1 MLYNLANDGG
11 DNYYSLPLE
20 SVHGSSIPVW
30 YEHKDKDF
38 VTHIGFSYLYG
49 DNTNHI
55 RHIHSL
61 FKPSTEELEY
71 LKTKVNFTKLTFK
84 YKQPMHLLVNLVKDF
99 KTGDSSSDYLPFQGT
114 VTVEGIYVVL
124 PAKGSLY
131 P

>member
-1 MLYNLANDGG
+1 MLYNTANDEG

-30 YEHKDKDF
+30 YKHKDKDF
-38 VTHIGFSYLYG
+38 VTHIGFNYLYG
-49 DNTNHI
+49 DKTNHI

-71 LKTKVNFTKLTFK
+71 LKTKINFTKLTFQ
-84 YKQPMHLLVNLVKDF
+84 YEQPMQDLIKDF
-99 KTGDSSSDYLPFQGT
+99 KIVDSSSDYLPFHGT

>member
-1 MLYNLANDGG
+1 MLYNPANDDG

-30 YEHKDKDF
+30 YKHKDKDF
-38 VTHIGFSYLYG
+38 VTHTGFSYLYG
-49 DNTNHI
+49 DKVNHI
-55 RHIHSL
+55 RHIHNL

-71 LKTKVNFTKLTFK
+71 LKTKINFTKLTFE
-84 YKQPMHLLVNLVKDF
+84 YEQPMQDLVKDF
-99 KTGDSSSDYLPFQGT
+99 NMVDSSSDYLPFQGT

>member
-1 MLYNLANDGG
+1 MLYKIEKDEG

-30 YEHKDKDF
+30 YKHKDKDF
-38 VTHIGFSYLYG
+38 VTHIGFNYLYG
-49 DNTNHI
+49 DKENHK

-71 LKTKVNFTKLTFK
+71 LKTKINFTKLTFE
-84 YKQPMHLLVNLVKDF
+84 YDQPIQDLIKDF
-99 KTGDSSSDYLPFQGT
+99 KIVDSSSDYLPFLGT
-114 VTVEGIYVVL
+114 ITVEGIYVIL
-124 PAKGSLY
+124 PARGSLY